1 MTQAAAETLIQQY
14 KERIS
19 ALKSIVIHHVIIKE
33 RQANC
38 VEIERTV
45 GLSRRLKDARIDVHH
60 RQIGRHREKI
70 KALSEQFKT
79 ETDGRQTV

>member
-14 KERIS
+14 EKKILDLR
-19 ALKSIVIHHVIIKE
+19 SIVIHHVIIKE

-60 RQIGRHREKI
+60 QQIGCHREKI

-79 ETDGRQTV
+79 ETNGSKTA